1 MGLAVSICEH
11 VLYGALEF
19 ALYMLVDVVAKT
31 SLREAGTDEE
41 KRLIWLYESVAIF
54 ILSAVI
60 YLFHHV
66 PYMLATLACTT
77 FLYTQ
82 LLGRVD
88 FSYWWH
94 LLVTKW
100 DEFEQH
106 EQSLE
111 QRQQPPEM
119 SMASMPVMTTMGSMP
134 AMTAGMVSM
143 PHMMPG
149 MQASQQWMMPPVMTQ
164 LAPPSGMMPQS
175 MLSFDARPE
184 PTQQYEAWYPAD
196 SERVQMQQRGASI
209 SSSTPTVAAGDVR
222 LVGRTTAPM
231 MAINQPHNTYVPTP
245 VPPGFRF
252 APYMPRTSELI
263 RRPIHLT
270 PGASITVSDSA
281 DTSSISS
288 RLKARVMSVLGMQ
301 SLTTTQPRG
310 LINDRQNLCFMNS
323 VLQCLLRSPGL
334 VGALPQEAATG
345 MQENSLL
352 RSIVE
357 LMHKL
362 NVTSGTAS
370 NVDASALCRA
380 ASVLPGSMVASP
392 SRPQAQQDAA
402 EFLMWLLSM
411 LHGSLNTG
419 GRGETGHQGASF
431 LDANQQVMSK
441 PRMALNML
449 KFIYGGLTPQRIG
462 ELKAQC
468 RKEIEQANGLDND
481 SYAEPI
487 QRLSDLEWLTYKES
501 NNSVIDDLF
510 TGQMVEAQHCI
521 ACNRI
526 SVSIQT
532 FSILPVS
539 VVEPRLLN
547 GLVYLEDCFTKF
559 GNIEDLFGANG
570 LRCEACNQRQKT
582 MSPCGGSSSMPHI
595 ASGIVSPILVNGTVG
610 KTLRRRGG
618 GGLTVPSD
626 SAIVLPCVMSPIASA
641 SSQFNDSGFHDNQ
654 FRTSTPIHS
663 ISSAA
668 VRTPPSDAPV
678 RLTDGQRRSLLRQ
691 LPECLVVQLMRFSYH
706 NGEPRKLLRPVS
718 IPLHN
723 LNLTHLIIDNV
734 LKRDGL
740 TAISS
745 SYRYDLYGVSVH
757 LGSSSISFGHYVAYV
772 IAGDGKWY
780 RFDDDQVTSVN
791 MEYEL
796 NTKRLRENAYMLF
809 YRKCSV

>member
-1 MGLAVSICEH
+1 MGLAISVCEQI
-11 VLYGALEF
+11 LYGALEF
-19 ALYMLVDVVAKT
+19 VLYMLVDVVAKT
-31 SLREAGTDEE
+31 SLREAGTEEE
-41 KRLIWLYESVAIF
+41 KRLIWLYESVAILL
-54 ILSAVI
+54 LSMII
-60 YLFHHV
+60 YTVHHV
-66 PYMLATLACTT
+66 PYILVTLAAST

-111 QRQQPPEM
+111 QRQQQSEM
-119 SMASMPVMTTMGSMP
+119 PIVMTP
-134 AMTAGMVSM
+134 MTAGMVSM
-143 PHMMPG
+143 PHMTSAMPST
-149 MQASQQWMMPPVMTQ
+149 QQQWMMPPIMSH
-164 LAPPSGMMPQS
+164 LAPPGGMMQPS
-175 MLSFDARPE
+175 MLSFDSRPD
-184 PTQQYEAWYPAD
+184 PVPQYESWYPAD
-196 SERVQMQQRGASI
+196 SERAQRSMAM
-209 SSSTPTVAAGDVR
+209 SSSTPSVATGDPR
-222 LVGRTTAPM
+222 LASRTAASM
-231 MAINQPHNTYVPTP
+231 MAINQMHNTYVPTP
-245 VPPGFRF
+245 IPPGFRF
-252 APYMPRTSELI
+252 APYMPRTSEMI
-263 RRPIHLT
+263 RRPIHST
-270 PGASITVSDSA
+270 PAATNSTSDTADAST
-281 DTSSISS
+281 ISS
-288 RLKARVMSVLGMQ
+288 RLKARVMSALGMQ
-301 SLTTTQPRG
+301 PSTTTLPCG
-310 LINDRQNLCFMNS
+310 LANDRQNLCFMNS

-334 VGALPQEAATG
+334 VDALPPEVTTATH
-345 MQENSLL
+345 ENSLL
-352 RSIVE
+352 HSVVE
-357 LMHKL
+357 LMHAL
-362 NVTSGTAS
+362 NVGSDTTSNIDTTA
-370 NVDASALCRA
+370 LRRA
-380 ASVLPGSMVASP
+380 ASGLPGSMVASP

-402 EFLMWLLSM
+402 EFLMWLLST
-411 LHGSLNTG
+411 LHSTLNNG
-419 GRGETGHQGASF
+419 GRGEAGHQGASF
-431 LDANQQVMSK
+431 LDSNQQAMSK

-449 KFIYGGLTPQRIG
+449 KFIYGGLTPQRIA

-468 RKEIEQANGLDND
+468 RREIEQANGLDND

-532 FSILPVS
+532 FSILPVP
-539 VVEPRLLN
+539 VVEPRQLN

-559 GNIEDLFGANG
+559 GNIEDLFGTNG
-570 LRCEACNQRQKT
+570 LRCEACNRQQT
-582 MSPCGGSSSMPHI
+582 VIPSCRGSSSLQDI
-595 ASGIVSPILVNGTVG
+595 APDVVSPILANGTVG

-618 GGLTVPSD
+618 IGLTVPSSD
-626 SAIVLPCVMSPIASA
+626 SAIVLPSVMSPIASG
-641 SSQFNDSGFHDNQ
+641 SLQFNDSGFHDNQ

-663 ISSAA
+663 GSSSTM
-668 VRTPPSDAPV
+668 VRTPPADALV

-691 LPECLVVQLMRFSYH
+691 LPECLIVQLMRFSYH
-706 NGEPRKLLRPVS
+706 NGEPRKLLRPIY

-780 RFDDDQVTSVN
+780 RFDDNRVTLVN

-809 YRKCSV
+809 YRKCPV